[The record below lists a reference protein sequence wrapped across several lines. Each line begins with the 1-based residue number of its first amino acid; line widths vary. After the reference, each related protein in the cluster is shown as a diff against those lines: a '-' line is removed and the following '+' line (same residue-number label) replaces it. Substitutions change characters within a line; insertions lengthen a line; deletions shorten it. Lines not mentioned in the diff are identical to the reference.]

1 MPERSSDNV
10 HKIFFY
16 IKEEN
21 KLTDSHVSLS
31 DLYIFVIVQWTLSRF
46 FFSLLTGISY
56 GKSVETAEKSALKF
70 VNLSSLKVIRL
81 KRAKI

>member
-21 KLTDSHVSLS
+21 KLTDSHVSFS
-31 DLYIFVIVQWTLSRF
+31 DLYIFVIVQC
-46 FFSLLTGISY
+46 LLTGISY
-56 GKSVETAEKSALKF
+56 GKSVDTAEKSALKF